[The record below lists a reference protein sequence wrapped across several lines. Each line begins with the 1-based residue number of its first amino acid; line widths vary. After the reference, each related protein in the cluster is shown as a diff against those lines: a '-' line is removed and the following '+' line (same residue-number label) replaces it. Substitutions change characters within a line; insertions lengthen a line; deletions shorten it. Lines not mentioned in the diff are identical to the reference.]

1 MFFLSIRTIYV
12 HLQTNVMNMKKHIPN
27 CITLLNLFSGCVGVI
42 MAFHKQFDYAL
53 LCMLLSAV
61 FDFCDGMA
69 ARALKA
75 YSNIGKELDS
85 LADVVSFGFLP
96 GMLAFQLLHA
106 SSLTDTCQTLPY
118 LAFIITLFS
127 ALRLAKFNVD
137 ERQTTGFIGLATP
150 ANALFWGSL
159 AATYKEFITTHPYLL
174 VVLCIVMAYLLVAEL
189 PFFSLKF
196 KNLHWKENKTRFLFL
211 IGCVPLLVIFTKGA
225 FVWIIA
231 WYILLAIITNIM
243 TKKAA

>member
-1 MFFLSIRTIYV
+1 
-12 HLQTNVMNMKKHIPN
+12 MKKHIPN
-27 CITLLNLFSGCVGVI
+27 SITLLNLFSGCIGVI
-42 MAFHKQFDYAL
+42 MAFHQQFDYAL

-106 SSLTDTCQTLPY
+106 SSLTDTCQALPY

-159 AATYKEFITTHPYLL
+159 AATYKETITTHPYL
-174 VVLCIVMAYLLVAEL
+174 
-189 PFFSLKF
+189 
-196 KNLHWKENKTRFLFL
+196 
-211 IGCVPLLVIFTKGA
+211 
-225 FVWIIA
+225 IIA
-231 WYILLAIITNIM
+231 V
-243 TKKAA
+243 